1 MIMEVSSNGNSASNT
16 TPHSFNSSEHSR
28 KRKQGCKVVTT
39 LSAVAPANGEQ
50 CIRESIKRTRVEDL
64 SSLDSTKPTCL
75 HGRFAK
81 RVFTRGNHS
90 SQRVVWPLSWENAI
104 SEQQPALES
113 EEEVADAKAKLL
125 KGLGLFDSDSV
136 IPGIYRDS
144 GITGEAQW
152 QSFVRQEQLIRQSQ
166 GHANV
171 QFAWPS
177 LENEEEFMDVKDKL
191 IKGLGVFGS
200 DVLITGI
207 YRDTSSKGQARQE
220 AFERQ
225 EQLTRE
231 NRVDANVQYAW
242 HGSSK
247 AGVSGIILHGFGQPR
262 TPRNGSAYGVG
273 VYLAPENHAEVSAVY
288 ADNDENGEQHML
300 LCRVILGTA
309 ELVLQGSDWFH
320 PSSENFDTGVDDLSD
335 PKRLIIWST
344 HMNTHILPL
353 YVVSFKLSP
362 KWHKEWYDHVGGIQ
376 QHVRGPTSPCVSF
389 PCLFQILRQQLL
401 PGDLDFLEQQYVSF
415 KTGRLPREQLI
426 KVCRDVAGDARL
438 VHAIRHLN
446 KCQKAKEQELLKI
459 QSLTSL
465 PPTEPSFA

>member
-16 TPHSFNSSEHSR
+16 TPHSFNNSEHSR

-81 RVFTRGNHS
+81 RVFSRGNHS

-144 GITGEAQW
+144 GITGEAEW
-152 QSFVRQEQLIRQSQ
+152 QSFERQEQLIRQSQ

-362 KWHKEWYDHVGGIQ
+362 KWHSKFLHLY
-376 QHVRGPTSPCVSF
+376 HVRGPTSPCVSF

>member
-1 MIMEVSSNGNSASNT
+1 MLVNILVLAVLLLKLVDLYMIMEVSSNGNSASNT
-16 TPHSFNSSEHSR
+16 TPHSFTSSEHSR

-39 LSAVAPANGEQ
+39 LSAVAPANGDQ
-50 CIRESIKRTRVEDL
+50 CIREIIKRTRVEDL

-90 SQRVVWPLSWENAI
+90 SQREVWPLSWENAI

-113 EEEVADAKAKLL
+113 EEEVAEAKAKLL

-152 QSFVRQEQLIRQSQ
+152 QSFERQEQLIRQSQ

-177 LENEEEFMDVKDKL
+177 LENEEEFMDVKGKL
-191 IKGLGVFGS
+191 IKGLGEFGS

-231 NRVDANVQYAW
+231 NRGNANVQYAW

-309 ELVLQGSDWFH
+309 ELVLQGSDRFH

-362 KWHKEWYDHVGGIQ
+362 KWHSKFLHLYMTVLDEG
-376 QHVRGPTSPCVSF
+376 TSFLIF
-389 PCLFQILRQQLL
+389 PSPYNLVVIYFH
-401 PGDLDFLEQQYVSF
+401 GTVLELGMYEISCCF
-415 KTGRLPREQLI
+415 G
-426 KVCRDVAGDARL
+426 
-438 VHAIRHLN
+438 
-446 KCQKAKEQELLKI
+446 CQ
-459 QSLTSL
+459 T
-465 PPTEPSFA
+465 